1 MKRSS
6 FISGTII
13 VFWAILFAA
22 VYLFLRAHHIPP
34 HLFPHYLRFLMLKA
48 GPWGVGI
55 LFGSYVCAVAIPIP
69 TTAFAL
75 IAGTAYGSFAGS
87 LIAIVGYNL
96 STTIGFWGGRLVGQR
111 FVRERANTWMKKYD
125 RKLREEG
132 LLTVFFMRLFFFPSE
147 FVNILCGMT
156 SMRFRSFAV
165 GTFFGSLP
173 WILTF
178 ALLGHALTHARVWT
192 VFLIV
197 FIVCGTS
204 VLLLRQSTWAKR
216 ALSSADDV

>member
-1 MKRSS
+1 MKRTS
-6 FISGTII
+6 FLSGTII
-13 VFWAILFAA
+13 VSWAILIAA
-22 VYLFLRAHHIPP
+22 IYFSLRAHHIPI

-48 GPWGVGI
+48 GPRGVGI
-55 LFGSYVCAVAIPIP
+55 LLGSYVCAVAIPIP

-87 LIAIVGYNL
+87 LLAIIGYNL

-111 FVRERANTWMKKYD
+111 FIRERANTWMKKYD
-125 RKLREEG
+125 KKLRREG

-147 FVNILCGMT
+147 FVNISCGMT
-156 SMRFRSFAV
+156 SMRFWSFAF
-165 GTFFGSLP
+165 GTFLGSLP

-178 ALLGHALTHARVWT
+178 VLLGHALTHARVWF

-204 VLLLRQSTWAKR
+204 ILLLRQSTWAKR
-216 ALSSADDV
+216 VLSQADDV